1 MPTHNKYRP
10 KHLALAIALSLGYV
24 EIAQAQQAPPQAAAD
39 EKITKPRKKKP
50 KPVTNDDDIF
60 AIKEFIG
67 PLEHSAPINAPPGE
81 KQAPRL
87 FTTNPNPVAAGLE
100 EMSQEFADFFS
111 EPAPTEPVTAPVKE
125 DPFDKFR
132 YAYTTDPQLL
142 STPLENIE
150 GVSLQLGEADDLVV
164 INKGA
169 RWDGRIDGGGGK
181 NNLLLNA
188 PTGGEIGETRN
199 FEHTRIARGN
209 WTLHHD
215 FAGHAEV
222 KAETS
227 LLNNGSIKGDAVV
240 DANAVYSGHGSVNN
254 LHVDGALVVSPL
266 LGSPLIKGNLTLSAG
281 ANFSYGLSVD
291 EYSKPV
297 VVGGTATLAG
307 AGFHV
312 SAISGAYRGS
322 VVTPVLHAAKIEG
335 KFAEPSS
342 SLAYMT
348 PKLSYAATAVT
359 LTYERN
365 ALDLEDLA
373 NSTNGQALAHS
384 INTTNAVTDNPAVR
398 ALLHS
403 NKATAPH
410 AIEQL
415 AASNNA
421 NLAKAT
427 FSSVNPVSV
436 SMLSAMRQLDHRSD
450 SQQRSAQAPRVAS
463 GSKDNGRVWLQA
475 LGHGGKVDRDFDSTL
490 KHATQGLVMGADW
503 RVDELWHVGVIGG
516 KSQTR
521 LDARQFDGDLDSWH
535 LGAYAARQDGPI
547 ALRLGASYASHDG
560 SSKRQVAFNRF
571 SDRPKGRYDAHTQ
584 QAFAEVGYNLARANI
599 SIEPFAG
606 LGYQRYQRDSY
617 TEKGSAASLKVY
629 GETLDYM
636 SSTFGLRL
644 AKKNTLD
651 NGMHLTPRLSASV
664 KHIYGELNSETR
676 QQLVMGGQRFEVE
689 GAAMDRNSLTLDAGL
704 DLSLSTRHTLST
716 GINAEFGTDSRNHG
730 VIGQWRLAF

>member
-1 MPTHNKYRP
+1 MPAQHKYRP

-24 EIAQAQQAPPQAAAD
+24 EIAQAQQPPIQAATE
-39 EKITKPRKKKP
+39 EKITKPRIKKP
-50 KPVTNDDDIF
+50 KPVANDDDIF
-60 AIKEFIG
+60 AIKVFIG
-67 PLEHSAPINAPPGE
+67 PLENSAPFNAPPGE
-81 KQAPRL
+81 EQPPQL
-87 FTTNPNPVAAGLE
+87 LTTKPNPFAAELE
-100 EMSQEFADFFS
+100 EMSQAFAEFF
-111 EPAPTEPVTAPVKE
+111 TEPVPTETVAAPVKE
-125 DPFDKFR
+125 DAFDKFR
-132 YAYTTDPQLL
+132 YAYTTDPHLL
-142 STPLENIE
+142 STPLENID
-150 GVSLQLGEADDLVV
+150 GISLQLGEADDLVV

-169 RWDGRIDGGGGK
+169 RWDGRIDGGGGT
-181 NNLLLNA
+181 NNLLLDA
-188 PTGGEIGETRN
+188 LEGGEIGATRN
-199 FEHTRIARGN
+199 FERARVARGQ

-222 KAETS
+222 KAGAS
-227 LLNNGSIKGDAVV
+227 LLNNGSIKGDAVI

-266 LGSPLIKGNLTLSAG
+266 LGSPVIKGNLTLSPG
-281 ANFSYGLSVD
+281 ANFSYGMTVD
-291 EYSKPV
+291 ENSKPV
-297 VVGGTATLAG
+297 MVSGTATLAG

-312 SAISGAYRGS
+312 SAVPGDYADRTVS
-322 VVTPVLHAAKIEG
+322 PVLTAAKIEG
-335 KFAEPSS
+335 EFAEPSS
-342 SLAYMT
+342 SLAFMT
-348 PKLSYAATAVT
+348 PKLSHTDTTVT
-359 LTYERN
+359 LTFERN
-365 ALDLEDLA
+365 DSDIRKLA
-373 NSTNGQALAHS
+373 TSTNGQALANS
-384 INTTNAVTDNPAVR
+384 VDTAKAMADNPAVR
-398 ALLHS
+398 ALVHS
-403 NKATAPH
+403 NKETAPH

-427 FSSVNPVSV
+427 FSSVSPVST
-436 SMLSAMRQLDHRSD
+436 SMLSAMRQLENRSN
-450 SQQRSAQAPRVAS
+450 SLQRSEQAPRVAS
-463 GSKDNGRVWLQA
+463 SDDNGRVWLQA

-490 KHATQGLVMGADW
+490 KHATQGLVLGADW
-503 RVDELWHVGVIGG
+503 RVDEHWHVGLIGG

-535 LGAYAARQDGPI
+535 LGAYAVRQDGPV
-547 ALRLGASYASHDG
+547 ALRMGASYASHDG

-571 SDRPKGRYDAHTQ
+571 SDRPKGRYDANTQ
-584 QAFAEVGYNLARANI
+584 QAFAEVGYNLGRANV

-617 TEKGSAASLKVY
+617 TEKGGAASLKVY
-629 GETLDYM
+629 GETLDYL

-676 QQLVMGGQRFEVE
+676 QQLVMGGQSFEVE

-704 DLSLSTRHTLST
+704 DLSLSARHTLSA

>member
-1 MPTHNKYRP
+1 MPAQHKYRP
-10 KHLALAIALSLGYV
+10 KHLALAIALALGYV
-24 EIAQAQQAPPQAAAD
+24 EIAQAQQPPIQAATE

-50 KPVTNDDDIF
+50 KPVANDDDIF
-60 AIKEFIG
+60 AIKVFIG
-67 PLEHSAPINAPPGE
+67 PLEHSAPFNAPPGE
-81 KQAPRL
+81 EQPPQL
-87 FTTNPNPVAAGLE
+87 LTTKPNPFAAELE
-100 EMSQEFADFFS
+100 EVSQAFAEFF
-111 EPAPTEPVTAPVKE
+111 TEPVPTETVAPPVKQDSSE
-125 DPFDKFR
+125 DVRD
-132 YAYTTDPQLL
+132 TLV
-142 STPLENIE
+142 STPMETTE
-150 GVSLQLGEADDLVV
+150 GLSLKRGEVDDPVV
-164 INKGA
+164 INEGA
-169 RWDGRIDGGGGK
+169 QWDGPIDDGGGK
-181 NNLLLNA
+181 NNLLLDA
-188 PTGGEIGETRN
+188 LEGGEIGETRN
-199 FEHTRIARGN
+199 FKRARIARGN

-222 KAETS
+222 KAGAS
-227 LLNNGSIKGDAVV
+227 LLNNGSIKGDAVI

-254 LHVDGALVVSPL
+254 LHVDGALVVSPV
-266 LGSPLIKGNLTLSAG
+266 LGSPIIKGNLTLSPG
-281 ANFSYGLSVD
+281 ATFSYGMTVD
-291 EYSKPV
+291 ENSKPV
-297 VVGGTATLAG
+297 IVSGTATLAG

-312 SAISGAYRGS
+312 SAIQGEYADSTESA
-322 VVTPVLHAAKIEG
+322 VLTAAKIEG
-335 KFAEPSS
+335 EFAEPSS

-348 PKLSYAATAVT
+348 PKLSRTDTTVT
-359 LTYERN
+359 LTFERN
-365 ALDLEDLA
+365 TLRVDHLA
-373 NSTNGQALAHS
+373 ASSNGQALARS
-384 INTTNAVTDNPAVR
+384 VDTAKAATDNPAVR
-398 ALLHS
+398 ALVHS
-403 NKATAPH
+403 NKETAPH

-436 SMLSAMRQLDHRSD
+436 SMLSAMRQLENRSNLLQRSD
-450 SQQRSAQAPRVAS
+450 QAPRVAS
-463 GSKDNGRVWLQA
+463 SDDNGRVWLQA

-490 KHATQGLVMGADW
+490 KHATQGLVLGADW
-503 RVDELWHVGVIGG
+503 RVDEHWHVGLIGG

-535 LGAYAARQDGPI
+535 LGAYAVRQDGPV
-547 ALRLGASYASHDG
+547 ALRLGASYAGHDG

-571 SDRPKGRYDAHTQ
+571 SDRPKGRYDANTQ
-584 QAFAEVGYNLARANI
+584 QAFAEVGYNLGRANV

-606 LGYQRYQRDSY
+606 LGYQRYQRESY
-617 TEKGSAASLKVY
+617 TEKGGAASLKVY

-664 KHIYGELNSETR
+664 KHIYGELTSETR
-676 QQLVMGGQRFEVE
+676 QQLVMGGQSFEVE

-704 DLSLSTRHTLST
+704 DLSLSARHTLSA